1 MPDEGAYAVVQAA
14 RGAGKLTGREIIS
27 QLFEHFFELHG
38 DRAGS
43 DDPAIVGGLA
53 TFQGR
58 PVTVITTERGTTVAE
73 RVATHFGS
81 PMPGGYRKAQR
92 LMQQA
97 SKFHRPVIC
106 LVNTAGAFPG
116 QAAEENGQGAAIAT
130 TLLQMSQIACPVMTV
145 IYGEGGSGGALALAA
160 GDQVWMLT
168 KSTYAILSPEG
179 FATILWKDSSR
190 AAEAAELMQMT
201 PAALKRAGV
210 IDGIIKE
217 DADHQATIARIGQV
231 LATELPVLAA
241 QPVASLLAQRQAR
254 FRKF

>member
-1 MPDEGAYAVVQAA
+1 MKDEGAYAVVQAA
-14 RGAGKLTGREIIS
+14 RGAGKLTGREIIN
-27 QLFEHFFELHG
+27 QLFDHFFELHG

-53 TFQGR
+53 TFQGQA
-58 PVTVITTERGTTVAE
+58 VTVITTDRGETVPE

-81 PMPGGYRKAQR
+81 PMPGGYRKALR
-92 LMQQA
+92 LMEQA

-116 QAAEENGQGAAIAT
+116 QDAEENGQGAAIAT
-130 TLLQMSQIACPVMTV
+130 TLLKMSQVKSPLITV

-168 KSTYAILSPEG
+168 RSTYAILSPEG
-179 FATILWKDSSR
+179 FATILWKDSNR

-201 PAALKRAGV
+201 PPALKAAGV

-217 DADHQATIARIGQV
+217 DDDHRATIERIGRV

-241 QPVASLLAQRQAR
+241 QPVAHLLAQRRAR